1 MQIILVAPNIGKQ
14 KGGEAMKALHIFN
27 SIKDILPNTIQI
39 VHGRN
44 YKEVVNDL
52 KLQDVLFVHD
62 DWFMIFLYQ
71 SKILRMFCDVW
82 FSYRAIKLAN
92 KYIESNGFSNQ
103 KVIIHQT
110 EPNSPVLPRSLSS
123 QAFNV
128 FGPINGNIYYP
139 ASFRQYET
147 PNAKFRRTTHVFF
160 QKINKLLPSGIKK
173 ADLIFFAGGERTR
186 QSLLIAGCNEG
197 KLFDTLDCGVESKL
211 LDRAR
216 IQHHGQNL
224 KFVQYG
230 RLVFHKCTFLVIQA
244 LTRTKLPITFDVVG
258 VGPELDNCKRLVKEL
273 NLESRVQFIP
283 WLPSHDELL
292 SSLANYRA
300 LVFPSIEDAN
310 GIVVQESMAL
320 GLPVIS
326 LDWGGPQLL
335 IEDGKDGFLI
345 AANSMDDIL
354 NNIASSMDKLAEDYE
369 LAEKFSQNARLKAES
384 WRWVTL
390 AEQWV
395 TEYHRILQSSVES

>member
-1 MQIILVAPNIGKQ
+1 MQIILIAPNIGKQ
-14 KGGEAMKALHIFN
+14 KGGEAIKALQIFN
-27 SIKDILPNTIQI
+27 SIKEILPNTIQI
-39 VHGRN
+39 THVRN

-52 KLQDVLFVHD
+52 NLKDVLFVHD
-62 DWFMIFLYQ
+62 DWIMIFLYQ
-71 SKILRMFCDVW
+71 SKVLRMFCDVW

-92 KYIESNGFSNQ
+92 KYVNSNGLLKYN
-103 KVIIHQT
+103 VIIHQT
-110 EPNSPVLPRSLSS
+110 EPNSPVLPRSLSRK
-123 QAFNV
+123 AFNM

-139 ASFRQYET
+139 EIFQQHET
-147 PNAKFRRTTHVFF
+147 LSAKFRRTTHVFF
-160 QKINKLLPSGIKK
+160 QKLNKLFLSGIKN
-173 ADLIFFAGGERTR
+173 ADLILVAGGNRTR
-186 QSLLIAGCNEG
+186 KSLLIAGCNED
-197 KLFDTLDCGVESKL
+197 KLFETLDCGVEGKL
-211 LDRAR
+211 LDMAR

-244 LTRTKLPITFDVVG
+244 LTRTKLPIAFDIIG

-283 WLPSHDELL
+283 WLPSHDALL
-292 SSLANYRA
+292 NSLANYRA

-345 AANSMDDIL
+345 ATNSVDDIL
-354 NNIASSMDKLAEDYE
+354 NNLASSMDKLAEDYE
-369 LAEKFSQNARLKAES
+369 LADIFSQNARRKAES
-384 WRWVTL
+384 WRWSTL
-390 AEQWV
+390 AAQWV
-395 TEYHRILQSSVES
+395 AEYRRILQS